1 MRTSH
6 ITKMMVMLTLTK
18 EVDNMILDLINEHRA
33 TLNKDPEYN
42 VQIKSAYPITHVQY
56 KPGYGEDSFEIMHK
70 DMIVKVKYH
79 IGECVT
85 FKCDRIIEEFDKL
98 LLIKNFH
105 EISEDLRSI
114 ESIVVK

>member
-1 MRTSH
+1 
-6 ITKMMVMLTLTK
+6 
-18 EVDNMILDLINEHRA
+18 MILDLINAHRA
-33 TLNKDPEYN
+33 TLNKDPKYN

-56 KPGYGEDSFEIMHK
+56 KSGYGEDILEIMHK
-70 DMIVKVKYH
+70 DMIVIVKYRT
-79 IGECVT
+79 GECVT

-98 LLIKNFH
+98 LLIKNFN

>member
-1 MRTSH
+1 
-6 ITKMMVMLTLTK
+6 
-18 EVDNMILDLINEHRA
+18 MILDLINVHRA

-56 KPGYGEDSFEIMHK
+56 KSGYGEDSFEIIHK
-70 DMIVKVKYH
+70 NMIVKVKYCN
-79 IGECVT
+79 GECVT

-105 EISEDLRSI
+105 EISEHLRNI
-114 ESIVVK
+114 ESIMVK